1 MQKLEKSITKLSFF
15 ITFFYINILNNS
27 ASAIELNGSFIQG
40 GLLFGK
46 TQTINNVFYNDKNV
60 PVDENGEF
68 IIGIGRNH
76 PTKGKIEVIE
86 NNNKKS
92 VKILEIKQ
100 RNYKIQ
106 KINNLNKSKVTP
118 PEKFFERIKSETRKI
133 KAAKKIK
140 VPISY
145 YNAGFEMPAQG
156 IITGVY
162 GSQRVL
168 NGIPKRPHYGIDI
181 ANKLNSPVLA
191 PSDGVIVMV
200 EKDLYFSGG
209 TIIISH
215 GRGLSSSLLH
225 LNKIL
230 VKEGNV
236 VSKGQLIGLMGET
249 GRATGSHLD
258 WRMELRGIRIDPY
271 LLIHREYHYHLKS
284 R

>member
-162 GSQRVL
+162 GSQRIL

-271 LLIHREYHYHLKS
+271 LLIHRENKNN
-284 R
+284 